1 MLKTEFKERMKLL
14 LADEYDEFIKAIEDG
29 HALRGVR
36 VNLCKTDKD
45 TLLGAFPYPL
55 SPVGY
60 CDNGFILNSDEPV
73 GTHALHHAGLI
84 YMQDPGAM
92 ATLGALD
99 IEPDWK
105 CLDLCSAP
113 GGKSSQIAERLG
125 KDGFLLANEYVPKRA
140 KIVVSN
146 FERLGIKNAVVTSL
160 DTAELTK
167 MYSAYFDLV
176 LCDAP
181 CSGEGMFRKS
191 DEALE
196 DWSEDN
202 VKKCAERQDYIM
214 DNAAGLVRPGGYL
227 LYSTCTYSYEEN
239 EGTVTRFLDK
249 HSDFSL
255 IPVKDE
261 LKERTRSGIV
271 RDTDKYDLSLTRRCY
286 PHFTPGEGQY
296 IALLKK
302 EDSNKKASVMYK
314 DSSLPLSRVE
324 SEVVEAFFRDNMKER
339 PSGAVRKVGNSI
351 VIIEHGCPLPA
362 RSVFMSGVL
371 VGEIRGNNLFPSH
384 QLFTAYGK
392 SFIRREELSLGDAR
406 LGAYL
411 AGEEIDASDANVRGW
426 CAVTVLGAPLGGGKI
441 SDGKIK
447 NHYPKG
453 LRNK

>member
-1 MLKTEFKERMKLL
+1 MLNAEFKQRMKLL
-14 LADEYDEFIKAIEDG
+14 LGNEYDEFIEAIENG
-29 HALRGVR
+29 RAIRGVR

-55 SPVGY
+55 TPTGY
-60 CDNGFILNSDEPV
+60 CDNGFILDSHEPI
-73 GTHALHHAGLI
+73 GTHPLHHAGHI

-92 ATLGALD
+92 ATLSAID

-125 KDGFLLANEYVPKRA
+125 EGSFVLANEYVPKRA

-160 DTAELTK
+160 DTAELAK
-167 MYSAYFDLV
+167 MYSSYFDFV

-191 DEALE
+191 DEALD

-202 VKKCAERQDYIM
+202 VRKCAERQDYIM
-214 DNAAGLVRPGGYL
+214 NNAAGLVRPGGYL

-255 IPVKDE
+255 IPVKEE
-261 LKERTRSGIV
+261 LAAGTRPGIAK
-271 RDTDKYDLSLTRRCY
+271 DTDKYDLSLTRRCY

-296 IALLKK
+296 IALFKK
-302 EDSNKKASVMYK
+302 DDSQKEPSVLYK
-314 DSSLPLSRVE
+314 DASLPLSRTE
-324 SEVVEAFFRDNMKER
+324 TAVVDAFFRDNMKKR
-339 PSGAVRKVGNSI
+339 PSGKVRKVGNSI
-351 VIIEHGCPLPA
+351 VIIEHGCPLPT

-384 QLFTAYGK
+384 HLFSAYGK
-392 SFIRREELSLGDAR
+392 SFIRQEELSLEDLR

-411 AGEEIDASDANVRGW
+411 SGEEISSSDSTARGW
-426 CAVTVLGAPLGGGKI
+426 CAVTVLGTPLGGGKM
-441 SDGKIK
+441 SDGRIK